1 MIELNL
7 TLQSDSRMKYF
18 VHIEDWLAWTADPDF
33 QIRPGHALDERI
45 AEPVLPRLLRR
56 RLNATG
62 RAACEAVGVL
72 DDGNNQ
78 PLIHASR
85 HGDVCSSL
93 EMLQALASGEPVSP
107 ASFSMSVHN
116 AVLGVYSIARQHH
129 GPTLALGA
137 SGHEFDALIDEA
149 QGYLASGHSSVIA
162 VFSEGD
168 VPLDYQPYTQSPACP
183 CVVALK
189 LSSQT
194 GRQLQCTPASSP
206 ARPTPLELIHWLGQ
220 DGARLASRQQWQL
233 ESA

>member
-1 MIELNL
+1 
-7 TLQSDSRMKYF
+7 MKYF
-18 VHIEDWLAWTADPDF
+18 VHIEDWLAWTADPAF
-33 QIRPGHALDERI
+33 AIRSGHALDERM

-62 RAACEAVGVL
+62 RAACEAVALL
-72 DDGNNQ
+72 DEGNDQ

-85 HGDVCSSL
+85 HGDVSSSL
-93 EMLQALASGEPVSP
+93 EMLQELDSGEPVSP

-137 SGHEFDALIDEA
+137 SGHEFEALISEA
-149 QGYLASGHSSVIA
+149 AGYLASGYNSVVA

-168 VPLDYQPYTQSPACP
+168 IPLSYQPYTESPACP

-189 LSSQT
+189 LSHQT
-194 GRQLQCTPASSP
+194 GARLHSTPAGTP
-206 ARPTPLELIHWLGQ
+206 ARPTPLEIIDWLNQ
-220 DGARLASRQQWQL
+220 DTAPLTSRLQWQR
-233 ESA
+233 EHA